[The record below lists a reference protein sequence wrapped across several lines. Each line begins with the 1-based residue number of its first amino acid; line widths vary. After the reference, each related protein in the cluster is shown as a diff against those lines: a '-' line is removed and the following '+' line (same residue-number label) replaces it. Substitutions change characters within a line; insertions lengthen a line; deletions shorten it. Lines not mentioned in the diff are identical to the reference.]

1 MSRNLLKPYFSV
13 PPGQYDQTYFS
24 QLVQSFSF
32 LLEQL
37 QNPGDAR
44 HTTVTL
50 THLQTNDQGLEPG
63 ALFQQDGF
71 VKITQENAPHVAGI
85 AAIASVG
92 SVSVTTT

>member
-1 MSRNLLKPYFSV
+1 MSRRFSPLALQLPPEKYDPRYFRE
-13 PPGQYDQTYFS
+13 
-24 QLVQSFSF
+24 LVRSFF
-32 LLEQL
+32 VFFENQ

-44 HTTVTL
+44 HTIMTL

-63 ALFQQDGF
+63 ALFQQAGF

-85 AAIASVG
+85 AATASVG

>member
-1 MSRNLLKPYFSV
+1 MSRRLTRSFFAV

-24 QLVQSFSF
+24 QMVQSFSF

-44 HTTVTL
+44 HTTLTL
-50 THLQTNDQGLEPG
+50 TDLQTNDQGLEPG

-71 VKITQENAPHVAGI
+71 VKITQANTPHVGGI
-85 AAIASVG
+85 ASTGEVG
-92 SVSVTTT
+92 SVTVSTT

>member
-1 MSRNLLKPYFSV
+1 MSRKLTRSFFAV

-24 QLVQSFSF
+24 QLVQSFYF

-44 HTTVTL
+44 HTTMTL
-50 THLQTNDQGLEPG
+50 TNLQTNDQGLEPG

-71 VKITQENAPHVAGI
+71 VKITQANTPHVGGI
-85 AAIASVG
+85 ASTGEVG
-92 SVSVTTT
+92 SVTVSTT